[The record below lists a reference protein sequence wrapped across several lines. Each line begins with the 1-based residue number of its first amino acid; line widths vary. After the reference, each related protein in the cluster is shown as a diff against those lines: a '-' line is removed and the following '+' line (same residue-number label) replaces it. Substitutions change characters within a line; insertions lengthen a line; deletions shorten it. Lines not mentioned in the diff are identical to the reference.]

1 MARAESTQD
10 RGAARLAAGPEIISG
25 PAAGCSLGGG
35 GAVFHPGPGRSRC
48 PAEATQR
55 AA

>member
-25 PAAGCSLGGG
+25 PAAAGASPKQRRRDVSGSSWPCCS
-35 GAVFHPGPGRSRC
+35 VRP
-48 PAEATQR
+48 
-55 AA
+55 